1 MRSGFPLAV
10 AATLLLTVAGCS
22 QEAPSDTEGVG
33 DLTPIEVA
41 ATQSGYTV
49 VGKVHAQDPGAPV
62 FNEIDGITIGSIPE
76 GDFDV
81 YDARKGWYMVAVDTC
96 DGVVFGW
103 VPPSAVTFTPT
114 NE

>member
-1 MRSGFPLAV
+1 MRGLLAAVAV
-10 AATLLLTVAGCS
+10 AALLPVAGCS
-22 QEAPSDTEGVG
+22 EGQPSEPAGVG

-49 VGKVHAQDPGAPV
+49 VGVIHAQDPGAPV
-62 FNEIDGITIGSIPE
+62 FNEIGGITIGSIPE

-96 DGVVFGW
+96 EGVVFGW
-103 VPPSAVTFTPT
+103 VPPAAVTFTLS
-114 NE
+114 NG